1 MVLPPLAPCLE
12 RTSRCQAHVVGQG
25 PWLLSALSR
34 GSVEPG
40 ACCGPIMAGRCALQ
54 RKDKACGQVEC
65 RIVSEREQKMR
76 TRLIKIGV
84 VGLLLVLGACG
95 ASAEVMRWQVD
106 GETREA
112 IVYVPAA
119 SRGGEPLP
127 LVLSFHGY
135 GDNMQ
140 NFQHTNVHVAWSDAI
155 TVYFQGLETRAGL
168 RGWQV
173 ARGGVD
179 RDLQLVDVALAS
191 LRETYNVDD
200 DRIYAT
206 GFSNGGMFAYLLWAE
221 RPGVFAAYA
230 PVAASLRPSV
240 RPEQPRPLFH
250 VAGEGDRV
258 VSFSDQ
264 TAAIEVATEVNGVAD
279 ATTRC
284 GEGCTVYGS
293 GTPAPVMT
301 WIHAGAHIYPRGTT
315 ERIVAFFREHS
326 RRQ

>member
-1 MVLPPLAPCLE
+1 
-12 RTSRCQAHVVGQG
+12 
-25 PWLLSALSR
+25 
-34 GSVEPG
+34 
-40 ACCGPIMAGRCALQ
+40 
-54 RKDKACGQVEC
+54 
-65 RIVSEREQKMR
+65 MR
-76 TRLIKIGV
+76 TRLSQIGL

-112 IVYVPAA
+112 IIHLPSA
-119 SRGGEPLP
+119 SRGGERVP

-135 GDNMQ
+135 GDNME
-140 NFQHTNVHVAWSDAI
+140 NFQHTNVHVAWPDAI
-155 TVYFQGLETRAGL
+155 IVYFQGLETSGGF

-173 ARGGVD
+173 AQGGDD
-179 RDLQLVDVALAS
+179 RDLKLVDVALAS
-191 LRETYNVDD
+191 LRETYDVDG

-240 RPEQPRPLFH
+240 RPDQPRPLFH
-250 VAGEGDRV
+250 VAGEHDQV

-264 TAAIEVATEVNGVAD
+264 RAAIEVATEVNGVAES
-279 ATTRC
+279 TTRC
-284 GEGCTVYGS
+284 GEGCTVYGP

-301 WIHAGAHIYPRGTT
+301 WIHAGAHVYPRGTT
-315 ERIVAFFREHS
+315 ERIVSFFRRHS
-326 RRQ
+326 RRR